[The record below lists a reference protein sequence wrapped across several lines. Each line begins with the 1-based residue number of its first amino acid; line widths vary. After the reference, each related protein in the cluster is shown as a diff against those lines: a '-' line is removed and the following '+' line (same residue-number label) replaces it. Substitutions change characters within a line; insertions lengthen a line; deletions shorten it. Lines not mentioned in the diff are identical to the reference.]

1 MIMAPI
7 SGSTVS
13 ARSAKSDAAYNGQPR
28 NRPDEAAEDDES
40 QELPVSPDEGTPLIP
55 DDERVVDMPS

>member
-1 MIMAPI
+1 MTMAPI
-7 SGSTVS
+7 TRS
-13 ARSAKSDAAYNGQPR
+13 ARSALRSGAAYNGQPPHR
-28 NRPDEAAEDDES
+28 PPDEAAEDDES